1 MMFGMV
7 AQDEARAKAMEIK
20 QNAEDE
26 ATKIRDELL
35 EEARFIGSD
44 SKAEAKLI
52 VRTFPIARTY
62 IHFLM
67 HVCIS
72 LSLSRARAL
81 SHSPSLKDTTDPQNH
96 VCLCARILLRIAGRC
111 SSEGKGPHRGRCR
124 KRSAVGIQSRA
135 TGV

>member
-62 IHFLM
+62 IHFLI
-67 HVCIS
+67 HVCI
-72 LSLSRARAL
+72 SLSRARAL
-81 SHSPSLKDTTDPQNH
+81 CSLSLSLKDSTDPQDH
-96 VCLCARILLRIAGRC
+96 ACLCARILLRIAGRC
-111 SSEGKGPHRGRCR
+111 RSEGKGPHRGRCR